1 MFVNGEEQITQRL
14 KHIHLDTNSSMQ
26 PKAEVPPMCP
36 KSKLPLLHLTP
47 SGGQKKIEG
56 ATPQSKSNPWL
67 LKPPLD
73 IPPTPPPQSKVQH
86 HEFFP

>member
-1 MFVNGEEQITQRL
+1 MVWKNLNAFFVFQSG
-14 KHIHLDTNSSMQ
+14 SMQ